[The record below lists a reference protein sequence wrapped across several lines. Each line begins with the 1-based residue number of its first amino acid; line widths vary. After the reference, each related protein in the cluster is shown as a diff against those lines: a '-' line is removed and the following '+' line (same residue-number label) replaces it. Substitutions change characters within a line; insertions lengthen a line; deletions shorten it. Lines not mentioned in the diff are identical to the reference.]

1 MFLKTIPE
9 RSFYRQEILRSFRAL
24 EYFKVLKINIRALVI
39 KLTNICI
46 RTVQQEELANDNYSN
61 IRIISYRNTSLTVPV
76 NFRVTHMSRHHLATV
91 PESFERHRL
100 QVKALARGIGC
111 SVTRKY
117 NEKLP
122 NVYQMLPKK

>member
-1 MFLKTIPE
+1 MFFKRFL
-9 RSFYRQEILRSFRAL
+9 SGAFYRQEILRSFRAL

-100 QVKALARGIGC
+100 QVKALARGFGA
-111 SVTRKY
+111 V
-117 NEKLP
+117 
-122 NVYQMLPKK
+122 